1 MYLKKLRGDCC
12 GTSIRFFRKSHLD
25 EQWEQS
31 VPCFE
36 AGPAK
41 VYEQE
46 LLSECIQT
54 ALDESAPRE
63 RILIQ
68 QYLGL
73 GNSNGKGMTF
83 QELAVLLNYNGHSAA
98 EKAYKRAV
106 ESLRRALY
114 IGEYGKYVWVK
125 RIVDYCFDINS

>member
-1 MYLKKLRGDCC
+1 
-12 GTSIRFFRKSHLD
+12 
-25 EQWEQS
+25 
-31 VPCFE
+31 
-36 AGPAK
+36 
-41 VYEQE
+41 
-46 LLSECIQT
+46 
-54 ALDESAPRE
+54 
-63 RILIQ
+63 
-68 QYLGL
+68 
-73 GNSNGKGMTF
+73 MTF